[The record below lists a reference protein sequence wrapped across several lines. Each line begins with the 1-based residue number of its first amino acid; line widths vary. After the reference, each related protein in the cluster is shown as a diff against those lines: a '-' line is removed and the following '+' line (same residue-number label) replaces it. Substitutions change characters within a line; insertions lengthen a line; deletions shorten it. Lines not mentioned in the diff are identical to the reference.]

1 LQKKKKEIKSGVLR
15 LVLNSKTNAAD
26 SLAYSKLAVDVDSLA
41 AQEANPV
48 LVPDVSPG
56 SAGT

>member
-1 LQKKKKEIKSGVLR
+1 
-15 LVLNSKTNAAD
+15 LNSKTNAAD

-41 AQEANPV
+41 SQEANPV